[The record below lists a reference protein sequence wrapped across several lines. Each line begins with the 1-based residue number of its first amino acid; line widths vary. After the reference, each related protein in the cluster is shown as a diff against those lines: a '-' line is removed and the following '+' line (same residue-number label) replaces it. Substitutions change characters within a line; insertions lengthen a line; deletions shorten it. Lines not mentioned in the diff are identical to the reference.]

1 MMERIHMIG
10 WLEGVFEEIVFKLRL
25 TDEMDLVRKRA
36 RKETVFQV
44 KEKTEFR
51 SLEIRKSLGFLRYQ
65 RKNMSGVRCQQR
77 SDHSEWFIDNG
88 KEFGFYSWLQR

>member
-1 MMERIHMIG
+1 
-10 WLEGVFEEIVFKLRL
+10 
-25 TDEMDLVRKRA
+25 MDLVRKRA

-77 SDHSEWFIDNG
+77 SDHSE
-88 KEFGFYSWLQR
+88 

>member
-1 MMERIHMIG
+1 
-10 WLEGVFEEIVFKLRL
+10 
-25 TDEMDLVRKRA
+25 MDLVRKRA

-65 RKNMSGVRCQQR
+65 RKNMSGVR
-77 SDHSEWFIDNG
+77 
-88 KEFGFYSWLQR
+88 